1 MERRLLTILVV
12 LGAGCLFACAKPAVE
27 KAAPPAPPPAPRK
40 VEAAPLDEALVTAE
54 GLSPKAFPDD
64 ELRAALWKLR
74 YPDQARG
81 AVTLAESK
89 PPEVALAHLIT
100 ATTAACSQHCPNIR
114 AQAARILLGWKNPP
128 PSVEAALLA
137 FLKSERDDDVL
148 ATVVSSIDAFKPA
161 GDEISK
167 LLLGFLEGHDDKMV
181 RAYSAVALGVFDYQA
196 AKPALVKALEDPE
209 SWVRLMALQ
218 GLRKLNA
225 RDALPAVKKLLNDPN
240 VRVKERAREVTR
252 ALGG

>member
-12 LGAGCLFACAKPAVE
+12 LAAGCLFACGKAPEAAPAKPAAL
-27 KAAPPAPPPAPRK
+27 KAAPTATPAPIDDAP
-40 VEAAPLDEALVTAE
+40 VTAE
-54 GLSPKAFPDD
+54 GLNPKAFPDD

-74 YPDQARG
+74 YPDQAGG
-81 AVTLAESK
+81 AVTVAEGK
-89 PPEVALAHLIT
+89 PPEVALAHLIK
-100 ATTAACSQHCPNIR
+100 ATTVACSQHCPNIR

-128 PSVEAALLA
+128 ASVEAALLA
-137 FLKSERDDDVL
+137 FLQSERDDDVL

-181 RAYSAVALGVFDYQA
+181 RAYSAVALGVFDYQV
-196 AKPALVKALEDPE
+196 AKPALIKALEDPE